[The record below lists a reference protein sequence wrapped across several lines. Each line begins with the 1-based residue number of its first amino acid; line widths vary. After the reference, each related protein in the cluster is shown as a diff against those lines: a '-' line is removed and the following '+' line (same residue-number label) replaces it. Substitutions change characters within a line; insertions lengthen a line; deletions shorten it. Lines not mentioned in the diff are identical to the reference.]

1 MKGRENTVTTQPSHS
16 TLRELRGHFTQPV
29 TGAVIG
35 GIALIL
41 TLVAPFGSGET
52 MRALPRFG
60 YWLVMIVLTYASGYA
75 VSAYCLTALPNRL
88 SVTQS
93 NLITAIANGVVV
105 MAVVLGVNWALIG
118 FVPSGQDALTL
129 PLSVFVIGA
138 VITLILQLVAKPS
151 AAPAVTPSL
160 PPILS
165 RLPMEKRGALV
176 AISVEDHY
184 VRIRTD
190 KGEEMILMRL
200 ADAIKEV
207 GQTAGLQVH
216 RSHWVATAAVTSAK
230 RTGDRAILTMSQGA
244 DIPVSRTYVPAIKE
258 AGLLP
263 A

>member
-1 MKGRENTVTTQPSHS
+1 MTTQPSHS
-16 TLRELRGHFTQPV
+16 ALRELRRHFSQPV
-29 TGAVIG
+29 TAAVIVG
-35 GIALIL
+35 VAVVL
-41 TLVAPFGSGET
+41 TVVAPFGSGET
-52 MRALPRFG
+52 MRALPRLG
-60 YWLVMIVLTYASGYA
+60 YWLVMIALTYAGGYG
-75 VSAYCLTALPNRL
+75 VSAYCRAAMPDRFSPPLRSLVTA
-88 SVTQS
+88 V
-93 NLITAIANGVVV
+93 ANGLTI
-105 MAVVLGVNWALIG
+105 MAIVLAVNWALID
-118 FVPSGQDALTL
+118 FVPSGQDAYTL

-138 VITLILQLVAKPS
+138 VVTLILQLVAKPS
-151 AAPAVTPSL
+151 TAPAAAPSL
-160 PPILS
+160 PSILS

-230 RTGDRAILTMSQGA
+230 RTGDRAILTMSHGA
-244 DIPVSRTYVPAIKE
+244 DIPVSRTYIPAIKE

>member
-1 MKGRENTVTTQPSHS
+1 MTTQPSHS
-16 TLRELRGHFTQPV
+16 TLRELRRHFTQPV

-41 TLVAPFGSGET
+41 TVVAPFESGET

-60 YWLVMIVLTYASGYA
+60 YWLVMIVLTYAGGYG
-75 VSAYCLTALPNRL
+75 VSAYCRTALPNRFSL
-88 SVTQS
+88 TLRSVV
-93 NLITAIANGVVV
+93 TAMANGLTI
-105 MAVVLGVNWALIG
+105 MAIVLAANWALID
-118 FVPSGQDALTL
+118 FVPSGQDAYTL

-138 VITLILQLVAKPS
+138 VVTLILQLVAKPVT
-151 AAPAVTPSL
+151 APTVTDNL

-207 GQTAGLQVH
+207 GQTPGLQVH

-230 RTGDRAILTMSQGA
+230 RTGDRAILTMSHGA
-244 DIPVSRTYVPAIKE
+244 DIPVSRTYIPAIKE

>member
-1 MKGRENTVTTQPSHS
+1 
-16 TLRELRGHFTQPV
+16 
-29 TGAVIG
+29 
-35 GIALIL
+35 
-41 TLVAPFGSGET
+41 
-52 MRALPRFG
+52 MRLLPRFG
-60 YWLVMIVLTYASGYA
+60 YWLVMIALTYAAAFA
-75 VSAYCLTALPNRL
+75 VSAYSRAVLPNRL
-88 SVTQS
+88 SVTLR
-93 NLITAIANGVVV
+93 NLITAMANGVTV
-105 MAVVLGVNWALIG
+105 MAVVLGINWALIG

-138 VITLILQLVAKPS
+138 LVTMILQLVSKPTGTQ
-151 AAPAVTPSL
+151 AETPSL

-190 KGEEMILMRL
+190 KSEEMILMRL

-230 RTGDRAILTMSQGA
+230 RTGDRAILTMSHGD
-244 DIPVSRTYVPAIKE
+244 DIPVSRTYIPAIKE